1 MALKFTLLTGGVQRE
16 TFTKF
21 LLQKVPDFF
30 SPSPFPFVYGLAICS
45 KLYFFLSQ
53 RSLASNP
60 PPPPLIC
67 LSRFFSPLPIL
78 HPSSLH
84 GPALS
89 FPSSPLLS
97 SFHPSLLM
105 SLSISNCE
113 PSVAQGRGRAQAKL
127 ALTSTPPLPSG
138 WESFNA
144 PLESSSDLRSFLA
157 PSLPLPPPNR

>member
-30 SPSPFPFVYGLAICS
+30 SPSPFLFVYGLA
-45 KLYFFLSQ
+45 LFLSFPALPRFQ
-53 RSLASNP
+53 S

-84 GPALS
+84 GPTLS

-157 PSLPLPPPNR
+157 PSLPLPPPHR

>member
-1 MALKFTLLTGGVQRE
+1 MESRERLLQSFSCR
-16 TFTKF
+16 KF
-21 LLQKVPDFF
+21 LISFPPLLFRSFTALQFALSFISFF
-30 SPSPFPFVYGLAICS
+30 PSAP
-45 KLYFFLSQ
+45 
-53 RSLASNP
+53 SLPIP
-60 PPPPLIC
+60 PRPLIC

-113 PSVAQGRGRAQAKL
+113 ASVAQGRGRAQAKL

-157 PSLPLPPPNR
+157 PSLPLPPPHR